1 VKRFKN
7 ILLVYNN
14 GVGDD
19 DDTLSQAAALAKRN
33 DAELTMVEI
42 VTKTA
47 LPAGGIAGR
56 HKHLSRMIASIQKE
70 GVNTS
75 TAILE
80 GTSFLEI
87 IRQVLRRGHD
97 LVIIRAEGDVGF
109 KHLFFGSTSM
119 HLMRKCPCPVWVTK
133 PGACNDYE
141 RILAAVDPSPDDA
154 EVDGLNIEILDLA
167 TSLAHLNNSEL
178 HIVHAWDITGNDLD
192 TLRSEIT
199 EEIRDRVLRKN
210 ELIYRK
216 PLDRLLDRYVLDNDK
231 HQIHLMRGDPGI
243 LLPKMVEE
251 KQIDLIVMG
260 TVVRTGIPGF
270 FIGNTAESVLR
281 QVNCAVLT
289 VKPAGFVTPIVL
301 EA

>member
-1 VKRFKN
+1 MKRFKN

-19 DDTLSQAAALAKRN
+19 DTLSQVVALAKRN

-47 LPAGGIAGR
+47 LPAREIAER
-56 HKHLSRMIASIQKE
+56 HKHLSRMIASIQNE
-70 GVNTS
+70 GVKTS

-80 GTSFLEI
+80 GTPFLEI

-97 LVIIRAEGDVGF
+97 LVTIPAEGDVGF

-119 HLMRKCPCPVWVTK
+119 HLMRKCPCSVWVTK
-133 PGACNDYE
+133 PGASNEYE
-141 RILAAVDPSPDDA
+141 RILAAVDPSADA
-154 EVDGLNIEILDLA
+154 VEVDGLNTEILDLA

-178 HIVHAWDITGNDLD
+178 HIFHAWEITGNDLD

-199 EEIRDRVLRKN
+199 EEIRDQVLRKN
-210 ELIYRK
+210 ELMYRK
-216 PLDRLLDRYVLDNDK
+216 PLERLLDRYVLDNDK
-231 HQIHLMRGDPGI
+231 HQIHLVRGDPGI

-251 KQIDLIVMG
+251 KQIDLVVMG

>member
-1 VKRFKN
+1 MKRFKN
-7 ILLVYNN
+7 ILLVCNS
-14 GVGDD
+14 GAGD

-42 VTKTA
+42 VMKTA
-47 LPAGGIAGR
+47 SSARDIAEL

-97 LVIIRAEGDVGF
+97 LVIIPAECDVGF
-109 KHLFFGSTSM
+109 KHLFFGSTPM
-119 HLMRKCPCPVWVTK
+119 HLMRKCPCPVWVTN
-133 PGACNDYE
+133 PGVSNDYK
-141 RILAAVDPSPDDA
+141 RILAAVDPSADA
-154 EVDGLNIEILDLA
+154 VEADGLNTDILDLA

-178 HIVHAWDITGNDLD
+178 HIVHAWDVTGSDLD

-210 ELIYRK
+210 ELMYRK
-216 PLDRLLDRYVLDNDK
+216 PLERLLDRYVLDNDK
-231 HQIHLMRGDPGI
+231 HQIHLVRGDPGI

-251 KQIDLIVMG
+251 KQIDHIVMG
-260 TVVRTGIPGF
+260 TVVRTGIPGL

-281 QVNCAVLT
+281 RVSCAMLT
-289 VKPAGFVTPIVL
+289 VKPAGFVPPIVL
-301 EA
+301 GA